1 MVQNNAHAAA
11 ASLFGTR
18 SARKVSPFKLAM
30 TRHRDENQIST
41 SARSFGFLSGNGEP
55 NWLLI
60 LLIALVCNVAVA
72 TAAWYLAGLLV
83 G

>member
-1 MVQNNAHAAA
+1 MVQNNVHAAA
-11 ASLFGTR
+11 ASLFGTK
-18 SARKVSPFKLAM
+18 SARKVSLFKLAM
-30 TRHRDENQIST
+30 ARHRDEDQIST
-41 SARSFGFLSGNGEP
+41 SARRFGFVSGNKEP

-72 TAAWYLAGLLV
+72 TAAWFLAGLLV